1 MVPVSLLLCFIDGE
15 KKKKH
20 VADSQRGEDAE
31 SHTGLAPFSTIY
43 KKQMSQNR
51 AGSRPGI
58 HTDTPASC

>member
-1 MVPVSLLLCFIDGE
+1 MVLVSLLLW
-15 KKKKH
+15 
-20 VADSQRGEDAE
+20 ADSQRGEDAE
-31 SHTGLAPFSTIY
+31 SHTGLASFSAIY